1 MKKLLATILGIGMGI
16 SCGSGSTTMSDPMIT
31 VSIRPTSALV
41 AFGAAQQF
49 TATVTGTSNT
59 AVRWSVA
66 GEGCTADS
74 CGTIDANG
82 LYIAP
87 TAAVH
92 SSASLRVVAISLAD
106 NTKLAIASVSLTN

>member
-1 MKKLLATILGIGMGI
+1 MPG
-16 SCGSGSTTMSDPMIT
+16 PMI
-31 VSIRPTSALV
+31 SISISPTSALV
-41 AFGAAQQF
+41 AFGSAQQF

-59 AVRWSVA
+59 AVSWSVV

-74 CGTIDANG
+74 CGTIDTNG

-92 SSASLRVVAISLAD
+92 SSASLKVVAISLAD
-106 NTKLAIASVSLTN
+106 NKKLAAASVSLTN